1 MKKLFG
7 KNQIMIA
14 SLALMIAL
22 AGYFNFAGRGDS
34 EGVTEETVLTED
46 VASAEDTELYDISM
60 EDIASLDEEYS
71 EADDEYLSM
80 SEMDTEGLNAFIA
93 ESVDSESVEGV
104 AEAEES
110 EAVADAQESEAV
122 AAEEVSAEAEPEINE
137 IPGEAVFTSSAAI
150 NNLAD
155 ARLAKEQIRAKNR
168 EMLQEMMDNTNL
180 SEEQKSQAVNSMIA
194 LTDAAE
200 KEMSAEILLE
210 SKGFSNAVVSIT
222 GDTADVC
229 VASESL
235 SDAQCAQIIDIV
247 QRKTGISPEKIVITP
262 VSA

>member
-22 AGYFNFAGRGDS
+22 AGYFNFAGRSDS
-34 EGVTEETVLTED
+34 QEEGEAAALTED
-46 VASAEDTELYDISM
+46 VALAEDTELYDISM

-93 ESVDSESVEGV
+93 ESVDSESVESAEV
-104 AEAEES
+104 AEGSES
-110 EAVADAQESEAV
+110 VET
-122 AAEEVSAEAEPEINE
+122 EEVLAEAEPEINE
-137 IPGEAVFTSSAAI
+137 VPGEAVFTSSAAI

-168 EMLQEMMDNTNL
+168 EVLQEMMDSANL
-180 SEEQKSQAVNSMIA
+180 SEEQKTQAVNSMIA

-210 SKGFSNAVVSIT
+210 SKGFTNAVVSIT

>member
-22 AGYFNFAGRGDS
+22 AGYFNFAGRSDS
-34 EGVTEETVLTED
+34 QEGGEAAALTED
-46 VASAEDTELYDISM
+46 VALAEDTELYDISM

-93 ESVDSESVEGV
+93 ESVDSESVESAEV
-104 AEAEES
+104 AEGSES
-110 EAVADAQESEAV
+110 VET
-122 AAEEVSAEAEPEINE
+122 EEVLAEAEPEINE
-137 IPGEAVFTSSAAI
+137 VPGEAVFTSSAAI

-168 EMLQEMMDNTNL
+168 EVLQEMMDSANL
-180 SEEQKSQAVNSMIA
+180 SEEQKTQAVNSMIA

-210 SKGFSNAVVSIT
+210 SKGFTNAVVSIT

>member
-14 SLALMIAL
+14 SLALMLAL
-22 AGYFNFAGRGDS
+22 AGYFNFAGRSDS
-34 EGVTEETVLTED
+34 QEGGEAAALTED
-46 VASAEDTELYDISM
+46 VALAEDTELYDISM

-93 ESVDSESVEGV
+93 ESVDSESVESAEV
-104 AEAEES
+104 AEGSES
-110 EAVADAQESEAV
+110 VET
-122 AAEEVSAEAEPEINE
+122 EEVLAEAEPEINE
-137 IPGEAVFTSSAAI
+137 VPGEAVFTSSAAI

-168 EMLQEMMDNTNL
+168 EVLQEMMDSANL
-180 SEEQKSQAVNSMIA
+180 SEEQKTQAVNSMIA

-210 SKGFSNAVVSIT
+210 SKGFTNAVVSIT

>member
-22 AGYFNFAGRGDS
+22 AGYFNFAGRSDS
-34 EGVTEETVLTED
+34 QEGGEAAALTED
-46 VASAEDTELYDISM
+46 VALAEDTELYDISM

-93 ESVDSESVEGV
+93 ESVDSESVESAEV
-104 AEAEES
+104 AEGSES
-110 EAVADAQESEAV
+110 VETEDVL
-122 AAEEVSAEAEPEINE
+122 AEAEPEINE
-137 IPGEAVFTSSAAI
+137 VPGEAVFTSSAAI

-168 EMLQEMMDNTNL
+168 EVLQEMMDSANL
-180 SEEQKSQAVNSMIA
+180 SEEQKTQAVNSMIA

-210 SKGFSNAVVSIT
+210 SKGFTNAVVSIT

-247 QRKTGISPEKIVITP
+247 QRKTGISPEKIIITP

>member
-22 AGYFNFAGRGDS
+22 AGYFNFAGRSDS
-34 EGVTEETVLTED
+34 QEGGEAAALTED
-46 VASAEDTELYDISM
+46 VALAEDTELYDISM

-93 ESVDSESVEGV
+93 ESVDSESVESAEV
-104 AEAEES
+104 AEGSES
-110 EAVADAQESEAV
+110 VETEDVL
-122 AAEEVSAEAEPEINE
+122 AEAEPEINE
-137 IPGEAVFTSSAAI
+137 VPGEAVFTSSAAI

-168 EMLQEMMDNTNL
+168 EVLQEMMDSANL
-180 SEEQKSQAVNSMIA
+180 SEEQKTQAVNSMIA

-210 SKGFSNAVVSIT
+210 SKGFTNAVVSIT

>member
-22 AGYFNFAGRGDS
+22 AGYFNFAGRSESQEGD
-34 EGVTEETVLTED
+34 EAALTED
-46 VASAEDTELYDISM
+46 VALAEDTELYDISM

-93 ESVDSESVEGV
+93 ESVDSESVEGAEV
-104 AEAEES
+104 AEVAEGE
-110 EAVADAQESEAV
+110 EEIENV
-122 AAEEVSAEAEPEINE
+122 AAEEVLAEAEPEIDE

-200 KEMSAEILLE
+200 REMSAEILLE
-210 SKGFSNAVVSIT
+210 SKGFTNAVVSIT

>member
-22 AGYFNFAGRGDS
+22 AGYFNFAGRSDS
-34 EGVTEETVLTED
+34 QEGGEAAALTED
-46 VASAEDTELYDISM
+46 VALAEDTELYDISM

-80 SEMDTEGLNAFIA
+80 SEMDTEGLNAFVA
-93 ESVDSESVEGV
+93 ESVDSESVESAEV
-104 AEAEES
+104 AEGSES
-110 EAVADAQESEAV
+110 VET
-122 AAEEVSAEAEPEINE
+122 EEVLAEAEPEINE
-137 IPGEAVFTSSAAI
+137 VPGEAVFTSSAAI

-168 EMLQEMMDNTNL
+168 EVLQEMMDSANL
-180 SEEQKSQAVNSMIA
+180 SEEQKTQAVNSMIA

-210 SKGFSNAVVSIT
+210 SKGFTNAVVSIT

>member
-22 AGYFNFAGRGDS
+22 AGYFNFAGRSDS
-34 EGVTEETVLTED
+34 QEGGEAAALTED
-46 VASAEDTELYDISM
+46 VALAEDTELYDISM

-93 ESVDSESVEGV
+93 ESVDSESVESAEV
-104 AEAEES
+104 AEGSES
-110 EAVADAQESEAV
+110 VET
-122 AAEEVSAEAEPEINE
+122 EEVLAEAEPEINE
-137 IPGEAVFTSSAAI
+137 VPGEAVFTSSAAI

-168 EMLQEMMDNTNL
+168 EVLQEMMDSANL
-180 SEEQKSQAVNSMIA
+180 SEEQKTQAVNSMIA

-210 SKGFSNAVVSIT
+210 SKGFTNAVVSIT

-247 QRKTGISPEKIVITP
+247 QRKTGISPEKIIITP